1 MGNVDTFT
9 KDKIQNGNE
18 VQLIKEQEVLGKTL
32 RVYGTAEEPLFLAK
46 DVAEWIGHSNSRMML
61 ASVDD
66 DEKVVRIVYT
76 PGGNQECWFL
86 KEDGLYEVL
95 MQSRKPI
102 AKEIKKEIKKILK
115 TIRLTGGYISNAK
128 MMVNVYFSDV
138 PEEQKTI
145 IEGLLVGIEERQNK
159 INALSDENAAMKP
172 KADFFDAVADSK
184 DAIEM
189 GKVAKVLN
197 YKNIGRNKLFEIL
210 RKKKIIMDNNIPYQ
224 KYVDNGWFRT
234 IEQKYSLPNGETR
247 ISIKTLVYQKGVDY
261 IKKVLDKRTAC

>member
-1 MGNVDTFT
+1 MGNADTFT
-9 KDKIQNGNE
+9 KDKVQIGNE

-46 DVAEWIGHSNSRMML
+46 DVAEWIGHSNVTEML
-61 ASVDD
+61 KGVDD
-66 DEKVVRIVYT
+66 SEKLTSIILRAGQRRSVNMLT
-76 PGGNQECWFL
+76 
-86 KEDGLYEVL
+86 EDGLYEVL

-102 AKEIKKEIKKILK
+102 AKQLKKEIKKILK
-115 TIRLTGGYISNAK
+115 TIRLTGGYISNAEK
-128 MMVNVYFSDV
+128 VVDTYFSDIS
-138 PEEQKTI
+138 EEQRI
-145 IEGLLVGIEERQNK
+145 VIRGLLTGIEEKQNK

-189 GKVAKVLN
+189 GEVAKVLN

-210 RKKKIIMDNNIPYQ
+210 RRKKILMDNNIPYQ

-247 ISIKTLVYQKGVDY
+247 ISIKTLVYQKGVDR
-261 IKKVLDKRTAC
+261 IRKILNRR

>member
-1 MGNVDTFT
+1 MAELITEVISGVRCYEKDGVAYLNLDDVARGLGFT
-9 KDKIQNGNE
+9 RIAASGNE
-18 VQLIKEQEVLGKTL
+18 VVRWETVRKYLEELGVPTCWHGKEKPTGKDGLPEYIPENIFYRLAMKAKNEVAERFQAKVADEILPTL
-32 RVYGTAEEPLFLAK
+32 R
-46 DVAEWIGHSNSRMML
+46 R
-61 ASVDD
+61 
-66 DEKVVRIVYT
+66 
-76 PGGNQECWFL
+76 
-86 KEDGLYEVL
+86 
-95 MQSRKPI
+95 
-102 AKEIKKEIKKILK
+102 
-115 TIRLTGGYISNAK
+115 TGGYISNAK

-210 RKKKIIMDNNIPYQ
+210 RRKKILMDNNIPYQ

-247 ISIKTLVYQKGVDY
+247 ISIKTLVYQKGVDR
-261 IKKVLDKRTAC
+261 IRKILDRR